1 MKYFITFFI
10 YLCFFCNHGLS
21 SQNLIAEFLDNQ
33 IDIDVGFTGKKLS
46 YFGAIDTKGDLVIIV
61 TGPRKKIKV
70 FKKEKKVWFWINSN
84 SRVFS
89 DVPSYY
95 FVATSRPLNQIKNDS
110 FLKINQIGLQNL
122 RFEGAEEIEEE
133 LRLQWRNGII
143 DSMKKMGNYFSIN
156 GKIDIIDERLF
167 KTEISFPS
175 DITEGI
181 YIVDTLLLKNG
192 SVIGSKRSFI
202 NVSKSGIGEKV
213 YLFATKN
220 GLFYGVFAVISA
232 MLFGFLVNEAI
243 RKINA

>member
-10 YLCFFCNHGLS
+10 YLCFFCNHGFS

-95 FVATSRPLNQIKNDS
+95 FVATSRPLDQIKNDS

>member
-1 MKYFITFFI
+1 M
-10 YLCFFCNHGLS
+10 
-21 SQNLIAEFLDNQ
+21 
-33 IDIDVGFTGKKLS
+33 
-46 YFGAIDTKGDLVIIV
+46 
-61 TGPRKKIKV
+61 
-70 FKKEKKVWFWINSN
+70 
-84 SRVFS
+84 
-89 DVPSYY
+89 
-95 FVATSRPLNQIKNDS
+95 
-110 FLKINQIGLQNL
+110 QNL

-143 DSMKKMGNYFSIN
+143 DSMKKMNYFSIN

-175 DITEGI
+175 DISEGI

>member
-1 MKYFITFFI
+1 MKFFIIFYIYFI
-10 YLCFFCNHGLS
+10 FCCSHGKS

-33 IDIDVGFTGKKLS
+33 IDIDVGFTGKKLT

-70 FKKEKKVWFWINSN
+70 FKKEKKIWFWINSN

-110 FLKINQIGLQNL
+110 FLKINQIGLENL
-122 RFEGAEEIEEE
+122 RFEGAEEIEEVE
-133 LRLQWRNGII
+133 RLRWRNGII
-143 DSMKKMGNYFSIN
+143 ESMKKMGNYFSKN
-156 GKIDIIDERLF
+156 GKIDVIDDRLF

-181 YIVDTLLLKNG
+181 YIVDTLLLKND

-202 NVSKSGIGEKV
+202 NVSKSGVGEKV
-213 YLFATKN
+213 YFFATKN
-220 GLFYGVFAVISA
+220 GLLYGIFAVITA

>member
-1 MKYFITFFI
+1 M
-10 YLCFFCNHGLS
+10 
-21 SQNLIAEFLDNQ
+21 DNQ

>member
-10 YLCFFCNHGLS
+10 YLCFFCNHGFS

>member
-1 MKYFITFFI
+1 MRFIVITIIYFTFF
-10 YLCFFCNHGLS
+10 YKSALAT
-21 SQNLIAEFLDNQ
+21 QNLIAEFLDNQ

-46 YFGAIDTKGDLVIIV
+46 YFGVIDTVGDLVIIV

-70 FKKEKKVWFWINSN
+70 FKKEKKIWFWINSK

-89 DVPSYY
+89 DVPTYY

-110 FLKINQIGLQNL
+110 FLKINQIGLENL
-122 RFEGAEEIEEE
+122 RFEGAEETEEE
-133 LRLQWRNGII
+133 ERMKWRNGII
-143 DSMKKMGNYFSIN
+143 ESMKKMGNYFSTN

-167 KTEISFPS
+167 KTDISFPS

-181 YIVDTLLLKNG
+181 YIVDTLLLKNNG
-192 SVIGSKRSFI
+192 VIGSKRSFI
-202 NVSKSGIGEKV
+202 NVSKSGVGEKV
-213 YLFATKN
+213 YLFATEN
-220 GLFYGVFAVISA
+220 GLLYGIFATIVA

>member
-1 MKYFITFFI
+1 MKLLIIIFL
-10 YLCFFCNHGLS
+10 YLNFFCNTCYGK
-21 SQNLIAEFLDNQ
+21 QNLIAEFLDNN

-46 YFGAIDTKGDLVIIV
+46 YFGAIDIKGDLVIIV

-70 FKKEKKVWFWINSN
+70 FKKEKKIWFWINSS
-84 SRVFS
+84 SRIFA

-110 FLKINQIGLQNL
+110 FLKINQIGLENL
-122 RFEGAEEIEEE
+122 RFEGAEEVEEIE
-133 LRLQWRNGII
+133 RTKWRNGII
-143 DSMKKMGNYFSIN
+143 DSMKKKGNYFSKN
-156 GKIDIIDERLF
+156 GIIEIIDEHLF

-175 DITEGI
+175 DIAEGV
-181 YIVDTLLLKNG
+181 YIVDTLLLKDD

-202 NVSKSGIGEKV
+202 NVSKSGLGEKV
-213 YLFATKN
+213 YLFATEN
-220 GLFYGVFAVISA
+220 GLLYGIFAVMAA

>member
-156 GKIDIIDERLF
+156 GKIDIIDDRLF

>member
-1 MKYFITFFI
+1 MKLLIIIFL
-10 YLCFFCNHGLS
+10 YLSFFCNTCYGK
-21 SQNLIAEFLDNQ
+21 QNLIAEFLDNN

-46 YFGAIDTKGDLVIIV
+46 YFGAIDIKGDLVIIV

-70 FKKEKKVWFWINSN
+70 FKKEKKIWFWINSS
-84 SRVFS
+84 SRIFA

-110 FLKINQIGLQNL
+110 FLKINQIGLENL
-122 RFEGAEEIEEE
+122 RFEGAEEVEEIE
-133 LRLQWRNGII
+133 RAKWRNGII
-143 DSMKKMGNYFSIN
+143 DSMKKKGNYFSKN
-156 GKIDIIDERLF
+156 GTIEIIDEHLF

-175 DITEGI
+175 DIAEGV
-181 YIVDTLLLKNG
+181 YIVDTLLLKDD

-202 NVSKSGIGEKV
+202 NVSKSGLGEKV
-213 YLFATKN
+213 YLFAREN
-220 GLFYGVFAVISA
+220 GLLYGIFAVIAA

>member
-1 MKYFITFFI
+1 MRLLLISTICFI
-10 YLCFFCNHGLS
+10 YFYKSALAT
-21 SQNLIAEFLDNQ
+21 QNLIAEFLDNQ

-46 YFGAIDTKGDLVIIV
+46 YFGAIDTSGDLVIIV

-70 FKKEKKVWFWINSN
+70 FKKEKKIWFWINSN

-95 FVATSRPLNQIKNDS
+95 FVATSKPLNQIKNDS
-110 FLKINQIGLQNL
+110 FLEINQIGLENL

-133 LRLQWRNGII
+133 ERMRWRNGII
-143 DSMKKMGNYFSIN
+143 ESMKKMGNYFSTN
-156 GKIDIIDERLF
+156 GKIDIIDNRLF
-167 KTEISFPS
+167 KTDIPFTS
-175 DITEGI
+175 DISEGI
-181 YIVDTLLLKNG
+181 YIVDTLLLKNN

-202 NVSKSGIGEKV
+202 NVSKSGVGEKV
-213 YLFATKN
+213 YLFATEN
-220 GLFYGVFAVISA
+220 GLLYGIFAALAA

>member
-10 YLCFFCNHGLS
+10 YLCFFCNHGFS
-21 SQNLIAEFLDNQ
+21 NQNLIAEFLDNQ

-156 GKIDIIDERLF
+156 GKIDIIDDRLF
-167 KTEISFPS
+167 KTEISCPS